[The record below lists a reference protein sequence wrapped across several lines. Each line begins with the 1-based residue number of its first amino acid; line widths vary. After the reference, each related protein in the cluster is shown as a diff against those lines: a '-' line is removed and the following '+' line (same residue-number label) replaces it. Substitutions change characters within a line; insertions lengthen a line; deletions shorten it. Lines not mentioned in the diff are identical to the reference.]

1 MGLTERE
8 HREPSRSLP
17 SPWWLLAALAV
28 VFAPLLVW
36 IAGLTL
42 ALPLRAILFAAFA
55 SSAGVAIGLVFS
67 VWAYRSA
74 LQSLSDGLVQA
85 QDGTLQAVEVPRTAD
100 PILQAIYEDY
110 NTTITTL
117 DGMFALVEDCQSRVL
132 TERNH
137 MNAVVQVL
145 PAALLGVDDNLLI
158 NSSNKQAANLFG
170 LSERNLK
177 GQSLFDVVN
186 LAEQPRE
193 ILRDSFLYKQDI
205 RNQVVNLSTALGER
219 WLSMNLSFVTEDEAE
234 MAAVITLLD
243 ITDYKYLQ
251 ESVYTRE
258 KLVAMGQL
266 AGGVAH
272 ELNTPL
278 GSILGYSQ
286 LLMDC
291 CEDPVRARQFARTIA
306 EETKRCSRVIQNLVN
321 YARKET
327 CDRSSCQVVALID
340 ELLETLMSCRLKRS
354 RIRLEREPSEEIIV
368 DGSCGELDI
377 VLTNL
382 LLNSVHALDDV
393 EEPVIRIRTRMLND
407 REAVVVVE
415 DNGPGVP
422 KDVRAR
428 IFDPFFS
435 TKEVGEGSGLGLSI
449 SHAMIA
455 KRGGELS
462 YDSNFTDGAR
472 FVIRLP
478 SVSRHE
484 VRE

>member
-1 MGLTERE
+1 MTDRE
-8 HREPSRSLP
+8 SHETTRRLP
-17 SPWWLLAALAV
+17 LPWWLLAAMATVGVSL
-28 VFAPLLVW
+28 FVW
-36 IAGLTL
+36 GVGLSL
-42 ALPLRAILFAAFA
+42 ALPLREILIAAIAAIG
-55 SSAGVAIGLVFS
+55 GVAIGFVLS
-67 VWAYRSA
+67 VWAYRRA
-74 LQSLSDGLVQA
+74 LQALSDGLIQA
-85 QDGTLQAVEVPRTAD
+85 QDGTLQPVEVPRAAD
-100 PILQAIYEDY
+100 PILQEIYEDY

-117 DGMFALVEDCQSRVL
+117 KGMFSLVEDCQSRVL

-137 MNAVVQVL
+137 MNVVVQVL
-145 PAALLGVDDNLLI
+145 PAALLGVDNNLLI
-158 NSSNKQAANLFG
+158 NSANKQAASLFG
-170 LSERNLK
+170 IPERSLI

-205 RNQVVNLSTALGER
+205 RNQVVNLNTALGER

-327 CDRSSCQVVALID
+327 CEGSSCNVVALID
-340 ELLETLMSCRLKRS
+340 ELLDTLMNCRLKRS
-354 RIRLEREPSEEIIV
+354 RIRLERDSSDEIVV

-382 LLNSVHALDDV
+382 LLNSVHALADV
-393 EEPVIRIRTRMLND
+393 EEPVIRIRTRMMSD

-422 KDVRAR
+422 QDVRTR

-435 TKEVGEGSGLGLSI
+435 TKDVGEGSGLGLSI
-449 SHAMIA
+449 SHAMIT
-455 KRGGELS
+455 KRGGELA
-462 YDSNFTDGAR
+462 YDPNYTEGAR

-478 SVSRHE
+478 SVSQHE
-484 VRE
+484 A